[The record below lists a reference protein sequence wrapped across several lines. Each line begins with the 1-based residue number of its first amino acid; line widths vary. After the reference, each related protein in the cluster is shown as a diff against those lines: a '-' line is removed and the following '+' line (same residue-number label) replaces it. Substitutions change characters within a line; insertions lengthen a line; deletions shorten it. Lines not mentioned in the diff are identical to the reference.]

1 VPTAGKPLSS
11 LADTAVGFG
20 ARFLWRVGRS
30 EREKTMMRTFIIV
43 TISAATLFSSEA
55 FTQEP
60 SQGTASIPDFSGVW
74 GSPYLYGIEPPPS
87 GPGPVVN
94 KSRQRQTLDVDGRPL
109 PAANAPLVSDARR
122 LVGDY
127 TNPILKPEA
136 AEVVK
141 KHAEMSLAGM
151 GYPSPRN
158 QCWPQGVPFIF
169 TNDAVQ
175 LLQQPDKI
183 TMLYDEDHEVRRV
196 RMNQPHPAQVS
207 PSWYGD
213 SVGHYEGDTL
223 VIDTVGFKIGPF
235 SAVDQYATPFT
246 QALHVVERYRLI
258 AYEAAKE
265 AWERGGKENV
275 RGGAIGE
282 TWAPDPNYK
291 GKALQ
296 LQFTVEDKGV
306 FTTAWFATKTYRR
319 VFRDWPENVCAE
331 NPHKYNTEKDAAV
344 PTADKPDF

>member
-1 VPTAGKPLSS
+1 
-11 LADTAVGFG
+11 
-20 ARFLWRVGRS
+20 
-30 EREKTMMRTFIIV
+30 MRTFIIAA
-43 TISAATLFSSEA
+43 TATLFSSEA

-74 GSPYLYGIEPPPS
+74 GNPYFYGIEPPSS

-94 KSRQRQTLDVDGRPL
+94 RSRRRQALDADGRPL
-109 PAANAPLVSDARR
+109 APAKAPLVSEARQ

-127 TNPILKPEA
+127 TNPILKPAA

-141 KHAEMSLAGM
+141 KHAEMSLAGV

-169 TNDAVQ
+169 TNSAVQ

-196 RMNQPHPAQVS
+196 RMNEPHPAQVT

-223 VIDTVGFKIGPF
+223 VIDTVGFKIRPF
-235 SAVDQYATPFT
+235 SAVDQYGTPFT
-246 QALHVVERYRLI
+246 EALHVVERYRLLD
-258 AYEAAKE
+258 YEAAKAAE
-265 AWERGGKENV
+265 ERGEKENFGV
-275 RGGAIGE
+275 PQADQGFAR
-282 TWAPDPNYK
+282 DLNYSGK
-291 GKALQ
+291 GLQ
-296 LQFTVEDKGV
+296 LHFTVEDDNV
-306 FTTAWFATKTYRR
+306 FTTPWSATVTYRR
-319 VFRDWPENVCAE
+319 PLSIFGQWTEYICAQ
-331 NPHKYNTEKDAAV
+331 NAAGYDRGEKAAV

>member
-1 VPTAGKPLSS
+1 MTRTLFLATASAAALLSS
-11 LADTAVGFG
+11 
-20 ARFLWRVGRS
+20 S
-30 EREKTMMRTFIIV
+30 
-43 TISAATLFSSEA
+43 A
-55 FTQEP
+55 FTQERT
-60 SQGTASIPDFSGVW
+60 QGTASIPDFSGIW
-74 GSPYLYGIEPPPS
+74 GNPYLYGIEPPLS

-94 KSRQRQTLDVDGRPL
+94 KARRRQTFDVDGRPL
-109 PAANAPLVSDARR
+109 PAENAPLVSEAMQ
-122 LVGDY
+122 LVGDH

-141 KHAEMSLAGM
+141 KHAEMSLAGI

-169 TNDAVQ
+169 TNFAVQ
-175 LLQQPDKI
+175 LLQQPGRI

-196 RMNQPHPAQVS
+196 RMNQPHPAQVT

-235 SAVDQYATPFT
+235 SAIDQYGTPFT
-246 QALHVVERYRLI
+246 RALHVVERYRLI
-258 AYEAAKE
+258 DYEAARE
-265 AWERGGKENV
+265 AWEHGGKENG
-275 RGGAIGE
+275 RGGGISE

-306 FTTAWFATKTYRR
+306 FTTVWSATKTYRR
-319 VFRDWPENVCAE
+319 VFRDWPENVCGE
-331 NPHKYNTEKDAAV
+331 NPHKYGTEKDAAV